1 MSALEDVNTLE
12 QAAEY
17 LKATEA
23 ELKSLVRQGKIG
35 SLKHGRTITFLRADI
50 DTYVEKY
57 RTPATPPNPFNMT
70 TASSRRIR
78 GRAA

>member
-17 LKATEA
+17 LKLE
-23 ELKSLVRQGKIG
+23 EDQIKSLVRQGKIG
-35 SLKHGRTITFLRADI
+35 SLKSGRTLTFLHADI
-50 DTYVEKY
+50 DAYVAKY